1 MKNTLE
7 GVNSRPRIQKNTSD
21 PEDRIREIMQSEQE
35 TKGGSGGEEST
46 RSAGDSGSIPGSGR
60 SLGKEM
66 ATYSSILAWEIQRTE
81 EPGGL

>member
-35 TKGGSGGEEST
+35 KKGGSGGEEST
-46 RSAGDSGSIPGSGR
+46 CSAGDSGSIPGSGR

-66 ATYSSILAWEIQRTE
+66 ATHSSILA
-81 EPGGL
+81 